1 MKIVWL
7 NKKSDE
13 LEIAFNKLPDSDPV
27 AECECCGEVWGYMET
42 EDTDDGIGWR
52 HTFRHRHFGGKE
64 RKYVH
69 IPATPGWEPK
79 SFECRRHLGLS

>member
-7 NKKSDE
+7 NKKSEE
-13 LEIAFNKLPDSDPV
+13 LERAFNKLPDADPV

-52 HTFRHRHFGGKE
+52 HTFRHRHFRGKE
-64 RKYVH
+64 RKYVR
-69 IPATPGWEPK
+69 IIATPGWEPTNL
-79 SFECRRHLGLS
+79 ECRRHL